1 MFLHNYAK
9 LHDFMKDYPDVS
21 PERLLSISDSLF
33 YASKLLGKTVQDI
46 EQVTTDKQLHE
57 ISQILHVTNYKNKKK
72 TCFKTRDHRCIQ
84 YSFSVHTYNSST
96 SCY

>member
-9 LHDFMKDYPDVS
+9 LHDFLKDYPDVS

-57 ISQILHVTNYKNKKK
+57 ISQILHVPNYKNKKK
-72 TCFKTRDHRCIQ
+72 HVLKQRPSMHTMQF
-84 YSFSVHTYNSST
+84 FSTHLQQ
-96 SCY
+96 